1 MAAVLFLICVCGF
14 GYRHEVCQKQN
25 IKVSYVCYGVSLKA
39 KGCGNVD
46 GNGHQCLAKNK
57 YPGCNGDYPL
67 EMALDKAGWLFV
79 VQGNGV
85 ACSVHSIEAPL
96 PTWGLGDSC

>member
-1 MAAVLFLICVCGF
+1 M
-14 GYRHEVCQKQN
+14 
-25 IKVSYVCYGVSLKA
+25 CYGVSLKV

-46 GNGHQCLAKNK
+46 GNGHKCFAKSNGTNI
-57 YPGCNGDYPL
+57 PGCNGDYPL

-85 ACSVHSIEAPL
+85 ACSLQSIEAPL

>member
-1 MAAVLFLICVCGF
+1 MAVLFLICVCGF
-14 GYRHEVCQKQN
+14 GYRHEACKRQN
-25 IKVSYVCYGVSLKA
+25 IKVSNVRYGVSLKF

-46 GNGHQCLAKNK
+46 GNWLMKWDK
-57 YPGCNGDYPL
+57 YSGNGDYPL